1 MKNYT
6 NNCNNLHK
14 EKNNPNKQ
22 QNELF
27 HSEPWPEDLKLI
39 KQMESVNATNW

>member
-14 EKNNPNKQ
+14 EKYNPNKQ
-22 QNELF
+22 QMNYSTQSLDQKI
-27 HSEPWPEDLKLI
+27 S
-39 KQMESVNATNW
+39 NW